1 MADSFGGHGDSEDH
15 VGGPHLGRGTG
26 GDEGGRRTGAD
37 PLTDDSVGI
46 GLLDTSV
53 LIAAEEGRSL
63 RAEALP
69 KRAAISIITLGELRA
84 GILAAPDIQSRDRR
98 LYTLERISGTT
109 ILPVDHRVAQTWA
122 GMRAYL
128 AASGKRVSGNDVWIA
143 ATAATSELPVVTQ
156 DRDFNALSG
165 VNGLTVIEI

>member
-1 MADSFGGHGDSEDH
+1 M
-15 VGGPHLGRGTG
+15 
-26 GDEGGRRTGAD
+26 
-37 PLTDDSVGI
+37 TDAVAEI

-53 LIAAEEGRSL
+53 LIAAEAGRSL

-69 KRAAISIITLGELRA
+69 KSAAISIVTVGELRA

-109 ILPVDHRVAQTWA
+109 ILSLDHEVARTWA

-128 AASGKRVSGNDVWIA
+128 AEAGKGVGGNGLWIA
-143 ATAATSELPVVTQ
+143 ATAAATGMPLITQ
-156 DRDFNALSG
+156 DRDFYVLSC
-165 VNGLTVIEI
+165 VNGLTVIEV